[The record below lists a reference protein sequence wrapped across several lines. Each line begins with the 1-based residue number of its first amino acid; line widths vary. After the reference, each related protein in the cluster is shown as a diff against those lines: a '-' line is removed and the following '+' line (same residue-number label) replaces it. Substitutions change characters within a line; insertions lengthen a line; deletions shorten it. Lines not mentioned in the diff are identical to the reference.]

1 MKKETIDGRT
11 RLLASWS
18 LILLLGLSI
27 IGAAQ
32 DSTWER
38 KTDMPAENSHMGT
51 ALVDT
56 KFYLIAGHAGGANRF
71 FKVYDTQRDTWIMKA
86 DLPVS
91 IFPEPISS
99 PAACEIDGK
108 IYVMGG
114 G

>member
-1 MKKETIDGRT
+1 MKKETIVGRT

-56 KFYLIAGHAGGANRF
+56 KF
-71 FKVYDTQRDTWIMKA
+71 
-86 DLPVS
+86 
-91 IFPEPISS
+91 ISLQVMREVQIVFS
-99 PAACEIDGK
+99 KYTTHREIPG
-108 IYVMGG
+108 
-114 G
+114 